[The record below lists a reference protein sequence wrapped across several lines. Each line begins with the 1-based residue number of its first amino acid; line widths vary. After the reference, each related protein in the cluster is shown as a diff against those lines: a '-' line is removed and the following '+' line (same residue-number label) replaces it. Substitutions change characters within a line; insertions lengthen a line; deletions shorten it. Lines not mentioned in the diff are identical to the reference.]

1 MDYREGGDKPWTTEK
16 GGDKPWTTEKGGDKP
31 WTTEKGV
38 ISHGPQRRG

>member
-1 MDYREGGDKPWTTEK
+1 MDYREGDDKPWTTEK

-38 ISHGPQRRG
+38 ISHGLQRRG